1 MKDIKTGTLVAIIS
15 MCSVVVMFI
24 WGYIE
29 GGYQHSW
36 LAILIGGVISSAIS
50 MIRKDKENKDGKDN

>member
-1 MKDIKTGTLVAIIS
+1 
-15 MCSVVVMFI
+15 MFI

-50 MIRKDKENKDGKDN
+50 MIRKDKENKDGKDK